1 MSAEKIISEFKKYLL
16 TNSADNSG
24 KVHSYINAINKLN
37 HILKEKTQLLNHNEN
52 LWLINNHQRL
62 MQIYQII
69 KEEQKKENGG
79 FFARTQTPSYWQYRY
94 YSSAIK
100 TFASF
105 LIIDEYEKPIL
116 KLSEKIQDG
125 VEFAQQWEKQNLIK
139 SPFLFD
145 DNVDIE
151 SKENQEKWGYIKLR
165 ENQNIFR
172 KIILRNYQNQ
182 CCLSGLPLV
191 ETLQACHISSW
202 QDDKKNRLNPE
213 NGLCLTATYHIAFDR
228 NLIALDDDYRLILS
242 PTLKEYYTN
251 EAFKFYFKNFEN
263 QKIQMPIKFLPSK
276 ILLEKH
282 RDKLK
287 K

>member
-1 MSAEKIISEFKKYLL
+1 M
-16 TNSADNSG
+16 
-24 KVHSYINAINKLN
+24 
-37 HILKEKTQLLNHNEN
+37 
-52 LWLINNHQRL
+52 
-62 MQIYQII
+62 
-69 KEEQKKENGG
+69 
-79 FFARTQTPSYWQYRY
+79 
-94 YSSAIK
+94 
-100 TFASF
+100 
-105 LIIDEYEKPIL
+105 
-116 KLSEKIQDG
+116 
-125 VEFAQQWEKQNLIK
+125 
-139 SPFLFD
+139 
-145 DNVDIE
+145 
-151 SKENQEKWGYIKLR
+151 
-165 ENQNIFR
+165 
-172 KIILRNYQNQ
+172 RNYKNQ